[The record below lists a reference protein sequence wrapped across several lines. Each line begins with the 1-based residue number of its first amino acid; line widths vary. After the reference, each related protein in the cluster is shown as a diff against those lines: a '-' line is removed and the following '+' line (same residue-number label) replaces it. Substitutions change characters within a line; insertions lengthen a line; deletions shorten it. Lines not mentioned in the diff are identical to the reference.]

1 MRVADAWKITFELQ
15 VESRA
20 SRPRRD
26 FPVTGRK
33 YKRLYAGVP
42 NRWYNETLGPRPVL
56 DGDLFVFSE
65 CPCGELL
72 NFAVKTVVFI
82 MGSGCKIF

>member
-15 VESRA
+15 AESRV

-26 FPVTGRK
+26 FPVIERK

-56 DGDLFVFSE
+56 DGDFSVFSE
-65 CPCGELL
+65 CPCSERL
-72 NFAVKTVVFI
+72 NIAVKTVVFI

>member
-1 MRVADAWKITFELQ
+1 MRVADDWKITFELQ

-56 DGDLFVFSE
+56 DGDFSVFLSLF
-65 CPCGELL
+65 LL
-72 NFAVKTVVFI
+72 L
-82 MGSGCKIF
+82 GHSLYL

>member
-15 VESRA
+15 VENSV
-20 SRPRRD
+20 SRPRRG
-26 FPVTGRK
+26 FPVIERK

-56 DGDLFVFSE
+56 DGDFSVFLSLFPPSWSFII
-65 CPCGELL
+65 L
-72 NFAVKTVVFI
+72 VKWGVY
-82 MGSGCKIF
+82 

>member
-15 VESRA
+15 VENRA

-56 DGDLFVFSE
+56 DGDFSVFLSLIL
-65 CPCGELL
+65 PVGHSLYL
-72 NFAVKTVVFI
+72 
-82 MGSGCKIF
+82 